1 MINPNPGN
9 PLRQGIWGNSAG
21 RGAKKVDEAIRG
33 VDGNLKKM
41 DETSIKADEMI
52 SYVEENFIK
61 RMKTFLL
68 WKKKEDGNCVQKRV

>member
-1 MINPNPGN
+1 
-9 PLRQGIWGNSAG
+9 
-21 RGAKKVDEAIRG
+21 
-33 VDGNLKKM
+33 M